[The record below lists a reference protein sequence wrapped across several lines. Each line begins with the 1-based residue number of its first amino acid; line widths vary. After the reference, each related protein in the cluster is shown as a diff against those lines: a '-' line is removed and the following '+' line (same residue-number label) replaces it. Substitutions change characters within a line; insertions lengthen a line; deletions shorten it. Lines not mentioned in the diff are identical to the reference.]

1 MPHSPIVTAVLGGS
15 FNPIHTG
22 HTMVA
27 SYISQWCEGVDEVW
41 LSLSPMNP
49 LKSES
54 HTLISDED
62 RMAMLLT
69 ACRGSKII
77 RPTDVELSL
86 PRPSYTIDTLRHLS
100 SLYPERRF
108 KWIIGS
114 DNFDILHRWK
124 DADTI
129 ISEYGLIVYPR
140 PGYPLP
146 HRLPAGVTS
155 VEAPTADI
163 SSTWIREAIK
173 HGHDVNYFLPSGV
186 YEYIVKNKLYTT
198 R

>member
-1 MPHSPIVTAVLGGS
+1 MSRRPIITAVLGGS
-15 FNPIHTG
+15 FNPIHIG

-27 SYISQWCEGVDEVW
+27 SYIAQWCEDVDEVW

-54 HTLISDED
+54 HTLISDVA
-62 RMAMLLT
+62 RMDMLRI
-69 ACRGSKII
+69 ACQASDVVS
-77 RPTDVELSL
+77 PTDIELSL

-100 SLYPERRF
+100 RLYPERRF

-114 DNFDILHRWK
+114 DNFDILNRWK
-124 DADTI
+124 DADEI

-140 PGYPLP
+140 PGYPVSSHFP
-146 HRLPAGVTS
+146 EGVAGVN
-155 VEAPTADI
+155 APMTDI
-163 SSTWIREAIK
+163 SSTWVRDAISQ
-173 HGHDVNYFLPSGV
+173 GRDVNYFLPSGV
-186 YEYIVKNKLYTT
+186 YEYIVKNNLYSK